1 MGITPVEI
9 HHLQLGRGL
18 LGYRRSTVDRCLEEI
33 AVSYEVVWRERAD
46 LADKVEHLE
55 SELQRHRELESLLRQ
70 TLVTAERATQEQ
82 LEGARKQAEVIVG
95 EAQSEARSIVRRAR
109 DDRERLESE
118 VRRVASLLRSALA
131 SLGDGPERADGG
143 TENEVRR
150 LAG

>member
-18 LGYRRSTVDRCLEEI
+18 FGYRRSTVDRCLEEI

-46 LADKVEHLE
+46 L
-55 SELQRHRELESLLRQ
+55 ESLLRQ

-82 LEGARKQAEVIVG
+82 LEGARKQAEAIVG

-109 DDRERLESE
+109 DDRERLEGE

-131 SLGDGPERADGG
+131 SLGDGPEKADGG

>member
-1 MGITPVEI
+1 VGITPVEI

-18 LGYRRSTVDRCLEEI
+18 FGYRRSAVDRCLEEI
-33 AVSYEVVWRERAD
+33 AVSYEVVWRERAE

-55 SELQRHRELESLLRQ
+55 GELQRHRELESLLRQ
-70 TLVTAERATQEQ
+70 TLVSAERAAQEQ

-95 EAQSEARSIVRRAR
+95 EAHSEARSVVRRAQ
-109 DDRERLESE
+109 DDRERLEGE

-131 SLGDGPERADGG
+131 SLDDGSETGGGG